1 MMSRMHRGRSSRG
14 RRSESLENIGWR
26 GGSKR
31 DGALTGGVGAVD
43 QSRDADGRWREER
56 DVGEGGDPVGAEE
69 EREDEGGVRAGGSEE
84 EEEEKPSE
92 ALVWKWGEGARR
104 RAQRH
109 QREGRG
115 NGEARAHRTRRAP
128 DGAPTAREA
137 ARQGEGRASLVR

>member
-1 MMSRMHRGRSSRG
+1 MMFRMHQGRASRS

-26 GGSKR
+26 EGSKR

-92 ALVWKWGEGARR
+92 AAVWGEGARR
-104 RAQRH
+104 RPRGI
-109 QREGRG
+109 RERGGGMGKHERIGRG
-115 NGEARAHRTRRAP
+115 GRRTAPRPRGRRLVK
-128 DGAPTAREA
+128 
-137 ARQGEGRASLVR
+137 GRGGHHS